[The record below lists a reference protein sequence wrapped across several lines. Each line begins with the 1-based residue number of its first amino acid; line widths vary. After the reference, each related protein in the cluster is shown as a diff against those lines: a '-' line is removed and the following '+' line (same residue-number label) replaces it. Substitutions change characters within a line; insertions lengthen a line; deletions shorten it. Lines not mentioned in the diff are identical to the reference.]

1 MTSNKDM
8 VPIFRSGIL
17 HDNIGPISKST
28 FEVHTEVFLGAA
40 RHADFDNMRGVSA
53 SVMMGQHGYFGTGCF
68 GLVLDMKEMENMDSL
83 EVESK
88 DKTIED
94 IFGKFEEKGDT
105 CSKNKIEIKNNIAAI
120 KSEDNGACNTNDGYD
135 IGF

>member
-1 MTSNKDM
+1 
-8 VPIFRSGIL
+8 
-17 HDNIGPISKST
+17 
-28 FEVHTEVFLGAA
+28 
-40 RHADFDNMRGVSA
+40 
-53 SVMMGQHGYFGTGCF
+53 
-68 GLVLDMKEMENMDSL
+68 MKEMENMDSV